1 MTSKE
6 QEISSSQKPEESK
19 KDKNSEKADFIVT
32 PWDVSGNIDY
42 KKLIEKFGTQYIDQP
57 LLEKFKKVTGKEL
70 HPWLKRGIYFTHRAF
85 DKFLDAYAEGDPVFL
100 YTGRGPS
107 SEAMHIGHLIPFIFT
122 KWMQDTFNCPLVIQ
136 ISDEEKAAFK
146 HVEFESLHKMG
157 FENAKEIISCG
168 FDVKKTFIFSNR
180 DYRLKCQK
188 YENFASDFKNN
199 TSIKSIQS
207 IFGLNETGNIFMYD
221 WPIYQSVAAFWQA
234 YPHIFGNRPAVCCVP
249 HAIDQDPYFRLA
261 RDVAPKMNLIKP
273 TNIMC
278 SFIPPITGQD
288 GKMSSSKA
296 DATIFLTDDKET
308 LRRKIMTSCKS
319 GADPD
324 PEVHKKKGG
333 NANEDI
339 AYQYLRYFEMDDDK
353 LEKIRKDFT
362 SGELSANGIKEILV
376 EKVWELMEKI
386 QVNRK
391 KIDEKLL
398 NEYYELKSMEL
409 PKPKMKEV
417 IPEEKEL
424 YELLDKFGINHET
437 KYHSIISTIDQF
449 EDLEQKINGTICKGL
464 LLKAKEGYIYY
475 IINEHTTVNIKL
487 LAKALKLKVLRFAEG
502 DTYQQILKVN
512 SKSCPSIFAIK
523 NDNEKKIIKVLID
536 ENIDKNKKVC
546 SLALRQDGTCS
557 IEYNDLIKYL
567 KELQYEI
574 QDA

>member
-1 MTSKE
+1 MSSTNNEIEKQKDSENKE
-6 QEISSSQKPEESK
+6 KTE
-19 KDKNSEKADFIVT
+19 KNDFIVT

-42 KKLIEKFGTQYIDQP
+42 KKLIEKFGTQYIDIP
-57 LLEKFKKVTGKEL
+57 LLEKFRKVIGKDL

-107 SEAMHIGHLIPFIFT
+107 TEAMHIGHLIPFIFT

-146 HVEFESLHKMG
+146 HVEFENLHKMG

-168 FDVKKTFIFSNR
+168 FDPKKTFIFSNR
-180 DYRLKCQK
+180 DYRLKCPQ
-188 YENFASDFKNN
+188 YENFSSDFKNN
-199 TSIKSIQS
+199 TPIKSIQS

-278 SFIPPITGQD
+278 SFIPPITGSD

-296 DATIFLTDDKET
+296 DATIFLTDNKEI
-308 LRRKIMTSCKS
+308 LRKKIMTCCKS
-319 GADPD
+319 G
-324 PEVHKKKGG
+324 E
-333 NANEDI
+333 NIEEDI

-353 LEKIRKDFT
+353 LEKIRKDFI
-362 SGELSANGIKEILV
+362 SGELSKNGIKEILV
-376 EKVWELMEKI
+376 EKIWEILDKI
-386 QVNRK
+386 QNNRK
-391 KIDEKLL
+391 NIDEKILK
-398 NEYYELKSMEL
+398 EYYELKPIEL
-409 PKPKMKEV
+409 PKPKMKE
-417 IPEEKEL
+417 IIKEEKEL
-424 YELLDKFGINHET
+424 YDLLDKYEILHET

-449 EDLEQKINGTICKGL
+449 EDLEQKINGTICKGI

-475 IINEHTTVNIKL
+475 IINEHTTVNIKS
-487 LAKALKLKVLRFAEG
+487 LAKTLKLKVLRFAES

-557 IEYNDLIKYL
+557 VKYNDLIKYL
-567 KELQYEI
+567 KLLQYEVKNV
-574 QDA
+574 

>member
-1 MTSKE
+1 
-6 QEISSSQKPEESK
+6 
-19 KDKNSEKADFIVT
+19 
-32 PWDVSGNIDY
+32 
-42 KKLIEKFGTQYIDQP
+42 
-57 LLEKFKKVTGKEL
+57 
-70 HPWLKRGIYFTHRAF
+70 
-85 DKFLDAYAEGDPVFL
+85 
-100 YTGRGPS
+100 
-107 SEAMHIGHLIPFIFT
+107 
-122 KWMQDTFNCPLVIQ
+122 MQDTFNCPLVIQ

-146 HVEFESLHKMG
+146 HIEFDSLHKMG

-188 YENFASDFKNN
+188 YENFSTDFKNN
-199 TSIKSIQS
+199 TTIKSIQS
-207 IFGLNETGNIFMYD
+207 IFGLNETGNIFMYN
-221 WPIYQSVAAFWQA
+221 WPVYQSVAAFWQA

-308 LRRKIMTSCKS
+308 LRKKIMTSCKS
-319 GADPD
+319 GKT
-324 PEVHKKKGG
+324 PED
-333 NANEDI
+333 DI

-353 LEKIRKDFT
+353 LEKIRKDFI
-362 SGELSANGIKEILV
+362 SGELTPNGIKEILV
-376 EKVWELMEKI
+376 EKIWEIMDKI
-386 QVNRK
+386 QTNRK
-391 KIDEKLL
+391 KIDEKVL
-398 NEYYELKSMEL
+398 NEYYELKPIEL

-424 YELLDKFGINHET
+424 YDLLDKYNIKHET
-437 KYHSIISTIDQF
+437 KYHSIISTMDQF

-487 LAKALKLKVLRFAEG
+487 LAKSLKLKVLRFAES

-512 SKSCPSIFAIK
+512 SKTCPSIFAIK
-523 NDNEKKIIKVLID
+523 NDNEKKIMKVLID
-536 ENIDKNKKVC
+536 DNIDKNKRVC

-557 IEYNDLIKYL
+557 IEYNDIIKYL
-567 KELQYEI
+567 KELQYEV
-574 QDA
+574 QNL

>member
-1 MTSKE
+1 MNKNKLKYLMSSTNQE
-6 QEISSSQKPEESK
+6 QETKKEEK
-19 KDKNSEKADFIVT
+19 KESEKSDFIVT
-32 PWDVSGNIDY
+32 PWDVAGTIDY
-42 KKLIEKFGTQYIDQP
+42 KKLIEKFGTQYIDPP

-107 SEAMHIGHLIPFIFT
+107 TEAMHIGHLIPFIFT

-146 HVEFESLHKMG
+146 HIEFDSLHKMG

-188 YENFASDFKNN
+188 YENFSTDFKNN
-199 TSIKSIQS
+199 TTIKSIQS
-207 IFGLNETGNIFMYD
+207 IFGLNETGNIFMYN
-221 WPIYQSVAAFWQA
+221 WPVYQSVAAFWQA

-308 LRRKIMTSCKS
+308 LRKKIMTSCKS
-319 GADPD
+319 GKT
-324 PEVHKKKGG
+324 PED
-333 NANEDI
+333 DI

-353 LEKIRKDFT
+353 LEKIRKDFI
-362 SGELSANGIKEILV
+362 SGELTPNGIKEILV
-376 EKVWELMEKI
+376 EKIWEIMDKI
-386 QVNRK
+386 QTNRK
-391 KIDEKLL
+391 KIDEKVL
-398 NEYYELKSMEL
+398 NEYYELKPIEL

-424 YELLDKFGINHET
+424 YDLLDKYNIKHVT

-487 LAKALKLKVLRFAEG
+487 LAKSLKLKVLRFAES

-512 SKSCPSIFAIK
+512 SKTCPSIFAIK
-523 NDNEKKIIKVLID
+523 NDNEKKIMKVLID
-536 ENIDKNKKVC
+536 DNIDKNKRVC

-557 IEYNDLIKYL
+557 IEYNDIIKYL
-567 KELQYEI
+567 KELQYEV
-574 QDA
+574 QNL

>member
-1 MTSKE
+1 MTSTNQEHDIKNKE
-6 QEISSSQKPEESK
+6 K
-19 KDKNSEKADFIVT
+19 KDSEKNDFIVT

-42 KKLIEKFGTQYIDQP
+42 KKLIEKFGTQYIDPP
-57 LLEKFKKVTGKEL
+57 LLEKFRKVIGKEL

-107 SEAMHIGHLIPFIFT
+107 TEAMHIGHLIPFIFT

-136 ISDEEKAAFK
+136 ISDEEKSAFK
-146 HVEFESLHKMG
+146 HVDFEKLHKMG

-168 FDVKKTFIFSNR
+168 FDMKKTFIFSNR
-180 DYRLKCQK
+180 DYRLKCPQ
-188 YENFASDFKNN
+188 YENFSSDFKNN
-199 TSIKSIQS
+199 TPIKSIQS
-207 IFGLNETGNIFMYD
+207 IFGLNERGNIFMYD
-221 WPIYQSVAAFWQA
+221 WPVYQSVAAFWQA

-278 SFIPPITGQD
+278 SFIPPITGSD

-308 LRRKIMTSCKS
+308 LKKKIMTCCKS
-319 GADPD
+319 GET
-324 PEVHKKKGG
+324 PE
-333 NANEDI
+333 EDI

-353 LEKIRKDFT
+353 LEKIRKDFI
-362 SGELSANGIKEILV
+362 SGELSKTGIKEILI
-376 EKVWELMEKI
+376 EKIWELLDKI
-386 QVNRK
+386 QLNRK
-391 KIDEKLL
+391 NIDEKVLK
-398 NEYYELKSMEL
+398 EYYELKPIEL

-424 YELLDKFGINHET
+424 YDLLDKYEILHET

-449 EDLEQKINGTICKGL
+449 EDLEQKINGTICKGI

-475 IINEHTTVNIKL
+475 IINEHTTINIKT
-487 LAKALKLKVLRFAEG
+487 LAKTLKLKVLRFAES

-523 NDNEKKIIKVLID
+523 NDTEKKIIKILID

-557 IEYNDLIKYL
+557 VEYNDLIKYL
-567 KELQYEI
+567 KELQYEV
-574 QDA
+574 QNL